1 MSHGDEHGIR
11 RDPGAQRITS
21 ARHETEY
28 RIGAEPN
35 AGARNGNRGIED
47 SGESADALKVPMK
60 ERVTHNST
68 QFN

>member
-1 MSHGDEHGIR
+1 VSHGDEHGIR

-35 AGARNGNRGIED
+35 AGARDLYGGIED
-47 SGESADALKVPMK
+47 S
-60 ERVTHNST
+60 R
-68 QFN
+68 